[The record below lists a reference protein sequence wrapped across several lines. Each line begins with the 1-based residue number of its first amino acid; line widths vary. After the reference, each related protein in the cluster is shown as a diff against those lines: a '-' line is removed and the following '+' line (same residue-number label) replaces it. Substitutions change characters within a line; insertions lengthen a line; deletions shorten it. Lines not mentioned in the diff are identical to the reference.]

1 MTDMICRKSMTRCL
15 TQGMCAPHGGCPAP
29 SAPAAIEVAG
39 ELSFELSGI
48 GFSGMP
54 LERVAKYM
62 TALAELVGE
71 TAMFVRMTD
80 NSIVFVDGGH
90 QLAQKTPE
98 HVESKGLE
106 GGLQ

>member
-1 MTDMICRKSMTRCL
+1 MNN
-15 TQGMCAPHGGCPAP
+15 
-29 SAPAAIEVAG
+29 

-71 TAMFVRMTD
+71 AAIFVRMTD
-80 NSIVFVDGGH
+80 NSIVFVDGG
-90 QLAQKTPE
+90 AQPSTDTAE
-98 HVESKGLE
+98 TCGIE
-106 GGLQ
+106 GSDGGAQ

>member
-1 MTDMICRKSMTRCL
+1 MTT
-15 TQGMCAPHGGCPAP
+15 
-29 SAPAAIEVAG
+29 

-62 TALAELVGE
+62 TALADLVGE

-80 NSIVFVDGGH
+80 NSIVFVGGGG
-90 QLAQKTPE
+90 QSASKTSEITDPE
-98 HVESKGLE
+98 GSKGGE
-106 GGLQ
+106 Q

>member
-1 MTDMICRKSMTRCL
+1 MTT
-15 TQGMCAPHGGCPAP
+15 
-29 SAPAAIEVAG
+29 

-62 TALAELVGE
+62 TAIADLVGE

-80 NSIVFVDGGH
+80 NSIVFVDGG
-90 QLAQKTPE
+90 AQTAPVSSE
-98 HVESKGLE
+98 TRETKGLD
-106 GGLQ
+106 GGAQ

>member
-1 MTDMICRKSMTRCL
+1 MTT
-15 TQGMCAPHGGCPAP
+15 
-29 SAPAAIEVAG
+29 

-62 TALAELVGE
+62 TALADLVGE

-80 NSIVFVDGGH
+80 NSIVFVDGGLQTDH
-90 QLAQKTPE
+90 KSAESIDPE
-98 HVESKGLE
+98 GSK

>member
-1 MTDMICRKSMTRCL
+1 MRDLICRKSMLDCQTP
-15 TQGMCAPHGGCPAP
+15 GMCSPHGGCPAP
-29 SAPAAIEVAG
+29 DQAALGHVG

-48 GFSGMP
+48 SFSGMP

-80 NSIVFVDGGH
+80 NSIVFVDGG
-90 QLAQKTPE
+90 
-98 HVESKGLE
+98 V
-106 GGLQ
+106 

>member
-1 MTDMICRKSMTRCL
+1 MTT
-15 TQGMCAPHGGCPAP
+15 
-29 SAPAAIEVAG
+29 

-71 TAMFVRMTD
+71 TAMFVHMTD
-80 NSIVFVDGGH
+80 NSIVFFDGG
-90 QLAQKTPE
+90 AQTALGSAE
-98 HVESKGLE
+98 TRETEGLY
-106 GGLQ
+106 GGAQ